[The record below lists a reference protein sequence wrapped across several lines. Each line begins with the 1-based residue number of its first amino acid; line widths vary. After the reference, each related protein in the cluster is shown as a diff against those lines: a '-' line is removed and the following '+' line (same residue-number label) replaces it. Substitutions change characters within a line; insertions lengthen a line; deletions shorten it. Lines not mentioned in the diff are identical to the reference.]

1 MTPSFVDRL
10 EAAIASGAG
19 TSEVLV
25 LCLSRLRTLARRML
39 AENPQLR
46 CLHDTDDLMQNVAI
60 RLHRALGEVSVQTPH
75 HAMGLAVMHLKRHVI
90 DLVRGLSHLEPHPL
104 DPAVTGRLETHDELL
119 HAWGAFHEAVDA
131 LQPHQREAV
140 HFLWYLGLDQ
150 EDAARLLG
158 ITSRTLRRH
167 WNEAR
172 DALRSRLDAHDFRMP
187 D

>member
-1 MTPSFVDRL
+1 MPPSFVDRL
-10 EAAIASGAG
+10 ETAIASGAG

-25 LCLSRLRTLARRML
+25 LCVSRLRSLARRML
-39 AENPQLR
+39 AENPHLR
-46 CLHDTDDLMQNVAI
+46 RLHDTDDVMQNVAL
-60 RLHRALGEVSVQTPH
+60 RLHRALHEVPVKTPH
-75 HAMGLAVMHLKRHVI
+75 HAMGLAVMHLKRHVV
-90 DLVRGLSHLEPHPL
+90 DLLRGLSHLEPHPL
-104 DPAVTGRLETHDELL
+104 DPSVTGHLETHDELL
-119 HAWGAFHEAVDA
+119 HAWESFHEAVDA

-140 HFLWYLGLDQ
+140 HFLWYLGLNQ

-172 DALRSRLDAHDFRMP
+172 KALRSQLDAHDFRLP